1 MPADFRFFE
10 FQTAE
15 CNAEPAG
22 TALLVFYVCRV
33 LCMPLLAKK
42 HVVGY
47 NTMTKGGRECM
58 ADTTEVERPTDTE
71 LKTNPEKMQKLFD
84 ITGFDG
90 LEMLIQA

>member
-10 FQTAE
+10 FRTAK

-22 TALLVFYVCRV
+22 TVLLVFYVRRV

-47 NTMTKGGRECM
+47 NTMTKG
-58 ADTTEVERPTDTE
+58 A
-71 LKTNPEKMQKLFD
+71 
-84 ITGFDG
+84 
-90 LEMLIQA
+90 

>member
-47 NTMTKGGRECM
+47 NTMTKG
-58 ADTTEVERPTDTE
+58 A
-71 LKTNPEKMQKLFD
+71 
-84 ITGFDG
+84 
-90 LEMLIQA
+90 